1 MEKKSERLEVRLGY
15 QEKQAFNEACDTQG
29 DTPSSAIRRFI
40 SGYVKRSDEDM
51 LSSAWRGAAKRRGRR
66 PLAFAAIFLI
76 VGGAFWMLSKHQTTE
91 SDEAIFSARDRNGDG
106 QLEYSEHGV
115 PPGLNDEPSGVMRVL
130 DLDASGTISRAEFT
144 RKGRMVYFLVDGIV
158 SASTETESRGS
169 LVEFEFTKE
178 KAKTSTYVGA
188 EINAKDLDRVV
199 VWSNEGL
206 ASIFEGR
213 VGIAS
218 GLDGI
223 ELQADTIT
231 NLK

>member
-1 MEKKSERLEVRLGY
+1 
-15 QEKQAFNEACDTQG
+15 
-29 DTPSSAIRRFI
+29 
-40 SGYVKRSDEDM
+40 
-51 LSSAWRGAAKRRGRR
+51 
-66 PLAFAAIFLI
+66 
-76 VGGAFWMLSKHQTTE
+76 
-91 SDEAIFSARDRNGDG
+91 
-106 QLEYSEHGV
+106 
-115 PPGLNDEPSGVMRVL
+115 MRVL